1 MKWEDVF
8 KVALAVVSSV
18 GGIGVIICFLV
29 KFSSDMIADRLAKK
43 YELRMTKEIAQ
54 FKNNIEKKSYI
65 SKARFDKEFEIYQ
78 KLSEKVLDMTFANY
92 SLFPP
97 FDKVPPTDEEKEKFY
112 SDRYTM
118 AVRTYNEANKL
129 IKATAPFIPAEI
141 YTVFSDI
148 RDNCGKQIDDFTIF
162 FLEPDYQDN
171 RRELRE
177 EYKECWKRTKII
189 INTRDNLII
198 QLREYLS
205 KLDVIEM

>member
-1 MKWEDVF
+1 MKWDDVW
-8 KVALAVVSSV
+8 KIVLAVVSSV
-18 GGIGVIICFLV
+18 GGIGAIICFLV

-43 YELRMTKEIAQ
+43 YELKMTKEIEQ

-78 KLSEKVLDMTFANY
+78 NLSEKVLDMTFTNY

-97 FDKVPPTDEEKEKFY
+97 FDKVPPTAEEKEKFFNE
-112 SDRYTM
+112 RYTE
-118 AVRTYNEANKL
+118 AVRAYNEANRL

-148 RDNCGKQIDDFTIF
+148 RNNCNKQIDDFATF
-162 FLEPDYQDN
+162 FLEPDYQEN
-171 RRELRE
+171 RIELRE
-177 EYKECWKRTKII
+177 DYKECWNRTKTILK
-189 INTRDNLII
+189 TRDDLII

-205 KLDVIEM
+205 KLDVVEI